1 MRHEVRRLL
10 DWVHS
15 QRGDFFLVLATG
27 MTLGGLIVFQAYTL
41 AYILD
46 AAFIHHHFR
55 ADLYPWLGILLGV
68 IATRAVATWV
78 NEVAAQRLAVR
89 IKAQLRGELLRAILH
104 AGPAYLKTQPA
115 GDLTA
120 TLMQGIESL
129 EPFFAYYLPQ
139 IVLAAGVPVLILA
152 VVFPLDWLT
161 GIIFLFTAP
170 LVPLFMILI
179 GRMAER
185 VTRRQWR
192 ALQRLNDYIL
202 DTIQGLVSLK
212 AMGRTR
218 DREVRLGR
226 VSDAYYATT
235 LSVLRVTFLSAL
247 AMELIST
254 ISTALVAVEIGLRLL
269 YGRLDFLQAFFI
281 LLIAPEFYLPLRM
294 LGQRF
299 HAAMSGID
307 AAQSI
312 FSLLDE
318 AAEKSTFSRLVLEVK
333 SQTPSVTLKT
343 PPQRIR
349 FESVSFVYPGRP
361 ELTLQE
367 VGFEIHHGQKVALI
381 GPSGAGKTTLA
392 YLLLGFL
399 QPTQG
404 QIWVDDVPLAQIP
417 FVEWRR
423 WIAWVPQMPYLFNA
437 SLAWNVRMSRPMASE
452 NAFREAIRQ
461 AGLEEIG
468 ARYPQEWEREIGEWG
483 RAISGGEAQRVAL
496 ARAFLKDAPIL
507 VMDEPTAHLDPDLE
521 VYLERH
527 LRALWEGRTCLIIA
541 HRLSTI
547 QNADWVL
554 VLDHGRIRVQGK
566 PSDLLGRLTPDMTRW
581 TMGGEP

>member
-15 QRGDFFLVLATG
+15 QRGDFFLVLVTG
-27 MTLGGLIVFQAYTL
+27 MALGGLIVFQAYTL
-41 AYILD
+41 AYILN

-68 IATRAVATWV
+68 ITARAIATWT
-78 NEVAAQRLAVR
+78 NEVAAQRLTVR
-89 IKAQLRGELLRAILH
+89 IKAQFRRELLRAMLR
-104 AGPAYLKTQPA
+104 AGPAYLKTQPV
-115 GDLTA
+115 GNLTA
-120 TLMQGIESL
+120 TLMQGVESL
-129 EPFFAYYLPQ
+129 EPFFAHYLPQ
-139 IVLAAGVPVLILA
+139 IVLAAGVPMLILA

-161 GIIFLFTAP
+161 GAIFLFTAP

-192 ALQRLNDYIL
+192 ALQRLNDYVL

-299 HAAMSGID
+299 HAAMSGIS

-349 FESVSFVYPGRP
+349 FESVSFAYPGRP

-367 VGFEIHHGQKVALI
+367 VGFEIRRGQKVALI

-404 QIWVDDVPLAQIP
+404 QIWVDDLPLSQIP
-417 FVEWRR
+417 FAEWRR
-423 WIAWVPQMPYLFNA
+423 WVAWVPQKPYLFNA
-437 SLAWNVRMSRPMASE
+437 SLAWNIRMSRPMASE
-452 NAFREAIRQ
+452 NAFRGAIRQ
-461 AGLEEIG
+461 AGLEEIS

-554 VLDHGRIRVQGK
+554 VLDHGRLQAQGA
-566 PSDLLGRLTPDMTRW
+566 PADLLNRDNLYLSHLLLGRR
-581 TMGGEP
+581 E

>member
-1 MRHEVRRLL
+1 MRREIWRLL
-10 DWVHS
+10 DWAHS
-15 QRGDFFLVLATG
+15 HRGDFFLVLATG
-27 MTLGGLIVFQAYTL
+27 MVIGGLIVFQAYTL

-68 IATRAVATWV
+68 IIARAVATWA
-78 NEVAAQRLAVR
+78 NEVTAQRLAIRV
-89 IKAQLRGELLRAILH
+89 KAQLRRELLRAMLR

-120 TLMQGIESL
+120 TLMQGVESL
-129 EPFFAYYLPQ
+129 EPFFAHYLPQ

-161 GIIFLFTAP
+161 GAVFLFTAP
-170 LVPLFMILI
+170 LIPLFMILI

-192 ALQRLNDYIL
+192 ALQRLNDYVL

-218 DREVRLGR
+218 EREARLGR

-299 HAAMSGID
+299 HAAMSGIN

-312 FSLLDE
+312 YALLDE

-333 SQTPSVTLKT
+333 SQIPSVTLKA

-349 FESVSFVYPGRP
+349 FESVSFAYPGRP
-361 ELTLQE
+361 ELTLRE
-367 VGFEIHHGQKVALI
+367 VGFEIRRGQKVALI

-404 QIWVDDVPLAQIP
+404 QIWVDDQPLSQIP
-417 FVEWRR
+417 FAEWRR
-423 WIAWVPQMPYLFNA
+423 WVAWVPQMPYLFNA
-437 SLAWNVRMSRPMASE
+437 SLARNIRLARPDAPMD
-452 NAFREAIRQ
+452 AFQTAIRQ
-461 AGLEEIG
+461 VGWEDTERQPLG
-468 ARYPQEWEREIGEWG
+468 GWEREIGEWG

-507 VMDEPTAHLDPDLE
+507 IMDEPTAHLDPDLE

-547 QNADWVL
+547 QSADWAL
-554 VLDHGRIRVQGK
+554 ILDHGHIQAQGK
-566 PSDLLGRLTPDMTRW
+566 PSDLLDRLTPYITHW
-581 TMGGEP
+581 TGERAQ

>member
-15 QRGDFFLVLATG
+15 HRGDFFLVLATG
-27 MTLGGLIVFQAYTL
+27 MVIGGLIVFQAYTL

-68 IATRAVATWV
+68 IIARAVATWA
-78 NEVAAQRLAVR
+78 NEVTAQRLAVR
-89 IKAQLRGELLRAILH
+89 VKAQLRRELLRAMLR

-120 TLMQGIESL
+120 TLMQGVESL
-129 EPFFAYYLPQ
+129 EPFFAHYLPQ

-161 GIIFLFTAP
+161 GAVFLFTAP
-170 LVPLFMILI
+170 LIPLFMILI

-192 ALQRLNDYIL
+192 ALQRLNDYVL

-218 DREVRLGR
+218 EREARLGR

-299 HAAMSGID
+299 HAAMSGIN

-312 FSLLDE
+312 YALLDE
-318 AAEKSTFSRLVLEVK
+318 AAEKSTFSRIVLEVK
-333 SQTPSVTLKT
+333 SQIPSVTLKA

-349 FESVSFVYPGRP
+349 FESVSFAYPGRP
-361 ELTLQE
+361 ELTLRE
-367 VGFEIHHGQKVALI
+367 VGFEIRRGQKVALI

-404 QIWVDDVPLAQIP
+404 QIWVDDLPLSQIP
-417 FVEWRR
+417 FAEWRR
-423 WIAWVPQMPYLFNA
+423 WVAWVPQMPYLFNA
-437 SLAWNVRMSRPMASE
+437 SLARNIRMSRPMASE
-452 NAFREAIRQ
+452 NAFRGAIRQ
-461 AGLEEIG
+461 AGLEEIS

-554 VLDHGRIRVQGK
+554 VLDHGRLQAQGA
-566 PSDLLGRLTPDMTRW
+566 PADLLNRDNLYLSHLLLGRR
-581 TMGGEP
+581 E

>member
-1 MRHEVRRLL
+1 MVI
-10 DWVHS
+10 
-15 QRGDFFLVLATG
+15 
-27 MTLGGLIVFQAYTL
+27 GGLIVFQAYTL

-68 IATRAVATWV
+68 IIARAVATWA
-78 NEVAAQRLAVR
+78 NEVTAQRLAIRV
-89 IKAQLRGELLRAILH
+89 KAQLRRELLRAMLR

-120 TLMQGIESL
+120 TLMQGVESL
-129 EPFFAYYLPQ
+129 EPFFAHYLPQ

-161 GIIFLFTAP
+161 GAVFLFTAP
-170 LVPLFMILI
+170 LIPLFMILI

-192 ALQRLNDYIL
+192 ALQRLNDYVL

-218 DREVRLGR
+218 EREARLGR

-299 HAAMSGID
+299 HAAMSGIN

-312 FSLLDE
+312 YALLDE

-333 SQTPSVTLKT
+333 SQIPSVALKA

-349 FESVSFVYPGRP
+349 FESVSFAYPGRP
-361 ELTLQE
+361 ELTLRE
-367 VGFEIHHGQKVALI
+367 VGFEIRRGQKVALI

-404 QIWVDDVPLAQIP
+404 QIWVDDQPLSQIP
-417 FVEWRR
+417 FAEWRR
-423 WIAWVPQMPYLFNA
+423 WVAWVPQMPYLFNA
-437 SLAWNVRMSRPMASE
+437 SLARNIRLARPDASMD
-452 NAFREAIRQ
+452 AFQTAIRQ
-461 AGLEEIG
+461 VGWEDTERQPLG
-468 ARYPQEWEREIGEWG
+468 GWEREIGEWG

-507 VMDEPTAHLDPDLE
+507 IMDEPTAHLDPDLE

-547 QNADWVL
+547 QSADWVL
-554 VLDHGRIRVQGK
+554 ILDHGHIQAQGK
-566 PSDLLGRLTPDMTRW
+566 PPDLLDRLTPYITHW
-581 TMGGEP
+581 TGERAQ

>member
-1 MRHEVRRLL
+1 MRREIRRLL
-10 DWVHS
+10 DWVRSH
-15 QRGDFFLVLATG
+15 RGDFFLVLATG
-27 MTLGGLIVFQAYTL
+27 MVIGGLIVFQAYTL

-68 IATRAVATWV
+68 IIARAVATWA
-78 NEVAAQRLAVR
+78 NEVTAQRLAVR
-89 IKAQLRGELLRAILH
+89 VKAQLRRELLRAMLR

-120 TLMQGIESL
+120 TLMQGVESL
-129 EPFFAYYLPQ
+129 EPFFAHYLPQ

-161 GIIFLFTAP
+161 GAVFLFTAP
-170 LVPLFMILI
+170 LIPLFMILI

-192 ALQRLNDYIL
+192 ALQRLNDYVL

-218 DREVRLGR
+218 EREARLGR

-299 HAAMSGID
+299 HAAMSGIN

-312 FSLLDE
+312 YALLDE
-318 AAEKSTFSRLVLEVK
+318 AAEKSTFSRIVLEVK
-333 SQTPSVTLKT
+333 SQIPSVTLKA

-349 FESVSFVYPGRP
+349 FESVSFAYPGRP
-361 ELTLQE
+361 ELTLRE
-367 VGFEIHHGQKVALI
+367 VGFEIRRGQKVALI

-404 QIWVDDVPLAQIP
+404 QIWVDDQPLSQIP
-417 FVEWRR
+417 FAEWRR
-423 WIAWVPQMPYLFNA
+423 WVAWVPQMPYLFNA
-437 SLAWNVRMSRPMASE
+437 SLARNIRLARPDAPMD
-452 NAFREAIRQ
+452 AFQTAIRQ
-461 AGLEEIG
+461 VGWEDTERQPLG
-468 ARYPQEWEREIGEWG
+468 GWEREIGEWG
-483 RAISGGEAQRVAL
+483 RAISGGEAQRIAL

-507 VMDEPTAHLDPDLE
+507 IMDEPTAHLDPDLE

-547 QNADWVL
+547 QSADWAL
-554 VLDHGRIRVQGK
+554 ILDHGHIQAQGK
-566 PSDLLGRLTPDMTRW
+566 PSDLLDRLTPYITHW
-581 TMGGEP
+581 TGERAQ